1 MCLPTSTW
9 SFVNVDVDDNF
20 VIKVIRVNITIPRTF
35 YVIYYFRGGNEL
47 RNFIRNL
54 LIWNKFLYFNLIK
67 FQQDDIYS
75 TYIRYNNSLTVLKP
89 NYSFLWLTTQLF
101 IWAATSSFVIQSNF
115 CYIYSS
121 LRDKILNPPKLSGD
135 ARIPIRHNVWLLLL
149 KTIKQRKRKEKL
161 IALKLFEVNLKR
173 NSFYVFN
180 FCR

>member
-89 NYSFLWLTTQLF
+89 NYSFL
-101 IWAATSSFVIQSNF
+101 
-115 CYIYSS
+115 
-121 LRDKILNPPKLSGD
+121 
-135 ARIPIRHNVWLLLL
+135 
-149 KTIKQRKRKEKL
+149 
-161 IALKLFEVNLKR
+161 
-173 NSFYVFN
+173 
-180 FCR
+180 